1 MTVRWPMV
9 FFIFLLVVLHF
20 VLRIGLGLGPLS
32 PDLLVIAVLLAA
44 REMRAGAAAGLG
56 LLLGILDGAVVP
68 YAMGASAVVLTVLG
82 YFGSRTK
89 HFVVGDGL
97 AFLALYIFAGKWL
110 FDLLLFVV
118 ADPSSGRDIT
128 SLLLISPFAAVY
140 AAIAGILL
148 VAGYRV
154 VT

>member
-32 PDLLVIAVLLAA
+32 PDLLVVAVLLAA

-118 ADPSSGRDIT
+118 ADPASGRDIA

>member
-1 MTVRWPMV
+1 
-9 FFIFLLVVLHF
+9 
-20 VLRIGLGLGPLS
+20 
-32 PDLLVIAVLLAA
+32 
-44 REMRAGAAAGLG
+44 
-56 LLLGILDGAVVP
+56 
-68 YAMGASAVVLTVLG
+68 MGASAVVLTVLG

>member
-32 PDLLVIAVLLAA
+32 PDLLVVAVLLAA

-82 YFGSRTK
+82 YLGSRTRN
-89 HFVVGDGL
+89 FVVGDGL
-97 AFLALYIFAGKWL
+97 AFLALYLFAGKWL

-118 ADPSSGRDIT
+118 ADPATGREIA

-148 VAGYRV
+148 VASYRV